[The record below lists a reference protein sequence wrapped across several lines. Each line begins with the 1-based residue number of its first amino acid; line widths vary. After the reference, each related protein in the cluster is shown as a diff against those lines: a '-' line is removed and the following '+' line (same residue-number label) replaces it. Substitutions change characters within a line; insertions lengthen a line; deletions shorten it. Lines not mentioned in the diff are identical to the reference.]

1 MVRRTVIVTAAVTS
15 AFAGLAAGGPGT
27 TATAPSVRAIRPQ
40 GCPALPSFAGGVPG
54 LASGR
59 DVWAVSRGTLVSVGA
74 GRTVSPRALASLGA
88 GGVPGTSS
96 WGDAVVKHVSMRAG
110 VGTAFVVDRAGADAT
125 VALTPDGVRTFAA
138 AGEASHP
145 ALSRGG
151 SIAWSEGSAIA
162 IHRRGGGETVRLAA
176 PIEGATVFAPMFVT
190 ERRLVAVVS
199 RPSTADPHAGERVSD
214 LWTSPVAQAR
224 WRALTRF
231 RTTGDRWSVIRT
243 PIRIGRRIEFVRV
256 SARASATGE
265 PTFELWRYRDGRVT
279 RIRRL
284 DGERYLAGRVDG
296 RRLWNRPDP
305 RTGRHLLEIGSPTGP
320 RVIGCGAVVVDP
332 IDVVDP
338 DLRGVGSYVPPRA
351 DRPEPAGGGGATAE
365 ELAVIVGDFPTEAE
379 AEDVVRAIRR
389 AYPSSDV
396 DVVTHSVAPLAIR
409 PGVFGALLHLAD
421 DADPTS
427 ALAAFR
433 AALPEYTSNSWIVTP

>member
-1 MVRRTVIVTAAVTS
+1 MVRRTVIVMAAVMS
-15 AFAGLAAGGPGT
+15 AFAGLAAGGPGRS
-27 TATAPSVRAIRPQ
+27 ATAPTVRSIRPQ
-40 GCPALPSFAGGVPG
+40 GCPALPAFAKGAPG
-54 LASGR
+54 LAAGR
-59 DVWAVSRGTLVSVGA
+59 GVWAASRGTLGSVGA
-74 GRTVSPRALASLGA
+74 GRTVSPRTLASLA
-88 GGVPGTSS
+88 SGGVAATSS
-96 WGDAVVKHVSMRAG
+96 GSVVIKHVASRPG

-125 VALTPDGVRTFAA
+125 VALTPDGPRTFAA

-162 IHRRGGGETVRLAA
+162 IHRRGSGATVRLAA

-199 RPSTADPHAGERVSD
+199 RPSAADPHAGERVSD
-214 LWTSPVAQAR
+214 LWTSPVVGAR

-231 RTTGDRWSVIRT
+231 RTTGDRWAVIRT
-243 PIRIGRRIEFVRV
+243 PIRVGRGIEFVRV

-279 RIRRL
+279 RVRRL

-305 RTGRHLLEIGSPTGP
+305 RTGRHVLEIGSPTGP
-320 RVIGCGAVVVDP
+320 RAIGCGAVAVDP

-338 DLRGVGSYVPPRA
+338 DLRGAGSFVPARA
-351 DRPEPAGGGGATAE
+351 DRPEPAGGAGGAAAAE
-365 ELAVIVGDFPTEAE
+365 VAVIVGDFPSEAE
-379 AEDVVRAIRR
+379 ADVVVRAIRE

-396 DVVTHSVAPLAIR
+396 AVVTHADAPVAIR

-433 AALPEYTSNSWIVTP
+433 TALPDYSSNSWIVTP

>member
-1 MVRRTVIVTAAVTS
+1 MLRRTVIVTAAVTS
-15 AFAGLAAGGPGT
+15 AFAGLAAGGPGR
-27 TATAPSVRAIRPQ
+27 TATAPTVRSIRPQ
-40 GCPALPSFAGGVPG
+40 GCPALPTFAGGVPG

-59 DVWAVSRGTLVSVGA
+59 GVWAVSRGTLVSVAA
-74 GRTVSPRALASLGA
+74 GRAVAPRALASVAA

-96 WGDAVVKHVSMRAG
+96 GDAVIKHVASRPG
-110 VGTAFVVDRAGADAT
+110 VGTAFVVDRAGADTT
-125 VALTPDGVRTFAA
+125 VAMTADGVGTFPA

-145 ALSRGG
+145 ALSRSG
-151 SIAWSEGSAIA
+151 SLAWSEGSAIV
-162 IHRRGGGETVRLAA
+162 IRRRGSGGTVRLAT
-176 PIEGATVFAPMFVT
+176 PIWGATVFAPIFVT

-199 RPSTADPHAGERVSD
+199 RPSAADPHAGEQVSD
-214 LWTSPVAQAR
+214 LWTSPATHAR
-224 WRALTRF
+224 WRVLTRF
-231 RTTGDRWSVIRT
+231 RTAGDRWAVIRT
-243 PIRIGRRIEFVRV
+243 PIRVGRAIEFVRV

-265 PTFELWRYRDGRVT
+265 PRFELWRYREGRVT

-305 RTGRHLLEIGSPTGP
+305 LTGRHVLEVGSPTGP
-320 RVIGCGAVVVDP
+320 RVIGCGAVAVDP
-332 IDVVDP
+332 IDEVDP
-338 DLRGVGSYVPPRA
+338 DLGSPGTYVPPRA
-351 DRPEPAGGGGATAE
+351 DRPEPAGAGGATSE
-365 ELAVIVGDFPTEAE
+365 VAVIVGDFPTEAE
-379 AEDVVRAIRR
+379 AESVARTIHR

-396 DVVTHSVAPLAIR
+396 GVVTHADAPLAIR